1 MIPSVLLF
9 GESMR
14 FEHLIVNYLLP
25 AIKNANEMLQ
35 SNNNN
40 NELGV
45 GFRDI
50 DAIVP
55 TWHHPIPLR
64 YSCLAHLK
72 FYLHFQFIPVFNKNM
87 SYLLLYCHSVDL
99 LDFFLPPS
107 RIIEAFTTIEWHCDS
122 NQQTSLNVG
131 RQFT

>member
-1 MIPSVLLF
+1 MLF

-35 SNNNN
+35 GNNNN
-40 NELGV
+40 IELGA

-55 TWHHPIPLR
+55 TWHHPIPL
-64 YSCLAHLK
+64 L
-72 FYLHFQFIPVFNKNM
+72 VFEILFTF
-87 SYLLLYCHSVDL
+87 SIHSG
-99 LDFFLPPS
+99 
-107 RIIEAFTTIEWHCDS
+107 I
-122 NQQTSLNVG
+122 
-131 RQFT
+131 